1 MGYHLDENR
10 DPRWLFRML
19 NGFIFV
25 VKVVPMILIAALW
38 LIAQVQSA
46 KGNDLLNLLPGKGS
60 SAVIDRPLPHLQN
73 RDLQRRSPSSRHQG
87 QMQRHQAARDFQRAQ
102 AQRAWSGTVTA
113 PAADRL
119 PVLIRPTVF
128 TYAAALDSVLRIA
141 QGDRVI
147 FRTTTRTG
155 FLELLEITR
164 AADRT
169 CRQFRQEVRTPK
181 GPEISFGSAC
191 RMRDGDW
198 RFSFG

>member
-1 MGYHLDENR
+1 MHTSCAGWRASFDRAAGWPTL
-10 DPRWLFRML
+10 
-19 NGFIFV
+19 GFGQ
-25 VKVVPMILIAALW
+25 A
-38 LIAQVQSA
+38 
-46 KGNDLLNLLPGKGS
+46 
-60 SAVIDRPLPHLQN
+60 
-73 RDLQRRSPSSRHQG
+73 SR
-87 QMQRHQAARDFQRAQ
+87 RAQ

-128 TYAAALDSVLRIA
+128 TYAAALNSVLRIA

-164 AADRT
+164 TSDRT